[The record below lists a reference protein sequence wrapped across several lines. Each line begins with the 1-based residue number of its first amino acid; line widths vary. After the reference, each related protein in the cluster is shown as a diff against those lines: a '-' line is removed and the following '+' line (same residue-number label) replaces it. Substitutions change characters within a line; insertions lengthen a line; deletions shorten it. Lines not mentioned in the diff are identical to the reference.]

1 MTRILLA
8 EDSQTQ
14 SLQIRALL
22 EQSQF
27 EVDAVSTGKEVVQR
41 LESHQRYD
49 LILTDMMMPGINGLQ
64 VVRAVRFHYPGTP
77 VVLITGQ
84 GTDALVIE
92 ALEDGAAGYVSKS
105 QMQEKLIEEID
116 QVLHAAEI
124 DRSYELLLGCLQR
137 NEFVFTLGN
146 DTRLIGPLINLL
158 LQMMSGLGLSDSTDR
173 VRIGLALEH
182 ALLNAMFRGNLEI
195 TSAQLPR
202 ARDALRAGQAE
213 GLVASRASEA
223 PYRDRR
229 VNLDVSMDRREARF
243 VIRDEGPGFDISQV
257 PRPGDA
263 ARLDCDEGQGLFR
276 MTTFMDEVTF
286 NGLGNEVTLIKR
298 RDGETVPKEVEP

>member
-41 LESHQRYD
+41 LESRQRYD

-77 VVLITGQ
+77 VILITGQ

-92 ALEDGAAGYVSKS
+92 ALEDGAAGYVPKS
-105 QMQEKLIEEID
+105 QMREKLIEEID

-195 TSAQLPR
+195 TTEQLPR
-202 ARDALRAGQAE
+202 AREVLRAAQLE
-213 GLVASRASEA
+213 GLAAERASEA
-223 PYRDRR
+223 PYRDRK
-229 VNLDVSMDRREARF
+229 VYLDALMDRDEAKF
-243 VIRDEGPGFDISQV
+243 VIRDEGPGFDISRV
-257 PRPGDA
+257 PRPGDV

-298 RDGETVPKEVEP
+298 RDGENRP

>member
-41 LESHQRYD
+41 LESRQRYD

-77 VVLITGQ
+77 VILITGQ

-92 ALEDGAAGYVSKS
+92 ALEDGAAGYVPKS
-105 QMQEKLIEEID
+105 QMREKLIEEID

-146 DTRLIGPLINLL
+146 DTRLISPLINLL
-158 LQMMSGLGLSDSTDR
+158 LQMMSGLGLFDSTDR

-195 TSAQLPR
+195 TTEQLPR
-202 ARDALRAGQAE
+202 ARDVLRASQLE
-213 GLVASRASEA
+213 GLAAERASTA
-223 PYRDRR
+223 PYRDRK
-229 VNLDVSMDRREARF
+229 VYLDVLMDRREAKF
-243 VIRDEGPGFDISQV
+243 VIRDEGPGFDISRV
-257 PRPGDA
+257 PLSGDV

-298 RDGETVPKEVEP
+298 RNGETVPEEVEP